1 MKTSGFLQ
9 SYACFTLLAFSLSC
23 PCPAT
28 VITFD
33 DISPDPH
40 SNGGTLANITNGYQ
54 GLDWVNFAIVDA
66 PLHATLF
73 GTNGYYYGM
82 VSPSNVA
89 FNGGGT
95 PAEIDSTGT
104 DFNFLSV
111 YLTGAWNSN
120 LNIEVEGFRSGALL
134 FDTTVVASATA
145 PTLFAFDY
153 LDIDRLTV
161 NSFGGQNA
169 GFPDGGGEEFAMD
182 NLTFEFIPEPSSL
195 LLATFGGLL
204 LWPLLKRKRA

>member
-1 MKTSGFLQ
+1 
-9 SYACFTLLAFSLSC
+9 
-23 PCPAT
+23 
-28 VITFD
+28 
-33 DISPDPH
+33 
-40 SNGGTLANITNGYQ
+40 
-54 GLDWVNFAIVDA
+54 
-66 PLHATLF
+66 
-73 GTNGYYYGM
+73 
-82 VSPSNVA
+82 
-89 FNGGGT
+89 
-95 PAEIDSTGT
+95 
-104 DFNFLSV
+104 
-111 YLTGAWNSN
+111 
-120 LNIEVEGFRSGALL
+120 LL